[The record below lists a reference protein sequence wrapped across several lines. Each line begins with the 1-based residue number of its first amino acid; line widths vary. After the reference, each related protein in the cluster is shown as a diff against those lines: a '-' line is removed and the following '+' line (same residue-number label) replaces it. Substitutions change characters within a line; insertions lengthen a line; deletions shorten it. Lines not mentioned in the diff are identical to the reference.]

1 MKVLSYTHNTKS
13 RFATLRKVM
22 DIKKWIFTLCA
33 MLYAVLVRAQFDTHF
48 THYWALQGY
57 YNPAVAGLSGRLNLY
72 GTYAMQMAG
81 YTNAPATMLVG
92 ADMALPAGRK
102 SQAVSANLYN
112 ESIGL
117 FTNQRLFAGYA
128 YRFDMWSGRMAVGA
142 SVGSLEQKFDGS
154 KVEAEESADAAFPSS
169 EVDGMG
175 LDLTA
180 GVHYAH
186 RLFYVGMSVMHL
198 TAPTIELGETNE
210 IKIDRTYYFSSGGN
224 IQLKNPLLSIQP
236 SLQLMTD
243 LQAWRADVTVR
254 GTYTYDDKRY
264 YAGLTYSPMTSVAI
278 LLGGE
283 INSVTFGYAYE
294 VFTSGVG
301 LLYGSHDLYV
311 GYVMDVDLFNK
322 GKNKHKSIRI
332 L

>member
-1 MKVLSYTHNTKS
+1 M
-13 RFATLRKVM
+13 A
-22 DIKKWIFTLCA
+22 IKKTILTWCLLLA
-33 MLYAVLVRAQFDTHF
+33 AVAAQAQFDTHF

-57 YNPAVAGLSGRLNLY
+57 YNPAVAGLSGRLNIY

-92 ADMALPAGRK
+92 ADMVLPTEK
-102 SQAVSANLYN
+102 KNQAVSANLYN

-128 YRFDMWSGRMAVGA
+128 YRFGLLGGRLAIGA

-154 KVEAEESADAAFPSS
+154 KVETEEAGDDAFPSS

-180 GVHYAH
+180 GMHYIH
-186 RLFYVGMSVMHL
+186 PLFYAGMSVMHV
-198 TAPTIELGETNE
+198 TAPTIELGEAHE
-210 IKIDRTYYFSSGGN
+210 IKIDPTLYFSGGCN

-236 SLQLMTD
+236 SLQVMTD
-243 LQAWRADVTVR
+243 LQAWRADLTLR
-254 GTYTYDDKRY
+254 GTYTYDEKRY

-283 INSVTFGYAYE
+283 INSVSFGYAYE
-294 VFTSGVG
+294 LFTSGVG
-301 LLYGSHDLYV
+301 LIHGSHDLYV
-311 GYVMDVDLFNK
+311 GYVMDLDLFKK

>member
-1 MKVLSYTHNTKS
+1 MKKIL
-13 RFATLRKVM
+13 
-22 DIKKWIFTLCA
+22 FTLCA
-33 MLYAVLVRAQFDTHF
+33 ILSVAGVRAQFDTHF

-57 YNPAVAGLSGRLNLY
+57 YNPAVAGLSGRLNMY

-81 YTNAPATMLVG
+81 YTNAPATMLIG
-92 ADMALPAGRK
+92 ADMALPTEK
-102 SQAVSANLYN
+102 KNQAISANLYN

-128 YRFDMWSGRMAVGA
+128 YRFNLWGGSMAMGVSA
-142 SVGSLEQKFDGS
+142 GSLEQKFDGS

-169 EVDGMG
+169 EIEGMG

-186 RLFYVGMSVMHL
+186 PFFYAGLSVMHL
-198 TAPTIELGETNE
+198 TAPVIELGETNE
-210 IKIDRTYYFSSGGN
+210 IKIDRTYYFCGGGN
-224 IQLKNPLLSIQP
+224 IQMKNPLLSIQP

-254 GTYTYDDKRY
+254 GTYTYDEKRY
-264 YAGLTYSPMTSVAI
+264 YAGFTYSPMTSVAI

-294 VFTSGVG
+294 IFTSGVG
-301 LLYGSHDLYV
+301 LIHGSHDLYV
-311 GYVMDVDLFNK
+311 GYVMDLDLFKK

>member
-1 MKVLSYTHNTKS
+1 MDS
-13 RFATLRKVM
+13 RRIIL
-22 DIKKWIFTLCA
+22 TLCVA
-33 MLYAVLVRAQFDTHF
+33 LTALVARAQFDTHF

-57 YNPAVAGLSGRLNLY
+57 YNPAVAGLSGQLNLY

-81 YTNAPATMLVG
+81 YTHAPATMLFG
-92 ADMALPAGRK
+92 ADMVLPTEK
-102 SQAVSANLYN
+102 KNQAVSANLYN

-128 YRFDMWSGRMAVGA
+128 YRFNLWGGRMAVGVNA
-142 SVGSLEQKFDGS
+142 GSLEQKFDGS
-154 KVEAEESADAAFPSS
+154 KVESEESNDIAFPSS

-180 GVHYAH
+180 GVHFAH
-186 RLFYVGMSVMHL
+186 PLFYAGLSVMHL
-198 TAPTIELGETNE
+198 TAPAIELGETYE
-210 IKIDRTYYFSSGGN
+210 IKIDRTYYLSGGGN

-243 LQAWRADVTVR
+243 LQAWRADLTVR
-254 GTYTYDDKRY
+254 GTYTYDEKRY

-283 INSVTFGYAYE
+283 INSVSFGYAYE
-294 VFTSGVG
+294 IFTSGVG
-301 LLYGSHDLYV
+301 LIHGSHDLYV
-311 GYVMDVDLFNK
+311 GYVMDVDLFKK

>member
-1 MKVLSYTHNTKS
+1 
-13 RFATLRKVM
+13 M
-22 DIKKWIFTLCA
+22 DIKKIILTLFIA
-33 MLYAVLVRAQFDTHF
+33 FSAVIARAQFDTHF

-57 YNPAVAGLSGRLNLY
+57 YNPAVAGLSGRLNMY

-92 ADMALPAGRK
+92 ADMVLPTEK
-102 SQAVSANLYN
+102 KNQAVSANIYN

-128 YRFDMWSGRMAVGA
+128 YRFNLWGGRMSMGINA
-142 SVGSLEQKFDGS
+142 GSLEQKFDGS
-154 KVEAEESADAAFPSS
+154 KVEAEESNDAAFPSS

-175 LDLTA
+175 IDLTA
-180 GVHYAH
+180 GIHYTH
-186 RLFYVGMSVMHL
+186 RLFNVGMSVMHL

-210 IKIDRTYYFSSGGN
+210 IKIERTYYFSGGGN

-243 LQAWRADVTVR
+243 LQAWRADFTVR
-254 GTYTYDDKRY
+254 GTYTYDEKCY

-283 INSVTFGYAYE
+283 INSVSFGYAYE
-294 VFTSGVG
+294 IFTSGVG
-301 LLYGSHDLYV
+301 LIYGSHDLYV
-311 GYVMDVDLFNK
+311 GYVMDIDLFK
-322 GKNKHKSIRI
+322 RGRNKHKSIRI

>member
-1 MKVLSYTHNTKS
+1 MNS
-13 RFATLRKVM
+13 RRIIL
-22 DIKKWIFTLCA
+22 TLCV
-33 MLYAVLVRAQFDTHF
+33 VLTALVARAQFDTHF

-57 YNPAVAGLSGRLNLY
+57 YNPAVAGLSRRLNLY

-81 YTNAPATMLVG
+81 YTHAPATMLFG
-92 ADMALPAGRK
+92 ADMVLPTEK
-102 SQAVSANLYN
+102 KNQAVSANLYN

-128 YRFDMWSGRMAVGA
+128 YRFNLWGGRMAVGVNA
-142 SVGSLEQKFDGS
+142 GSLEQKFDGS
-154 KVEAEESADAAFPSS
+154 KVESEESNDIAFPSS

-180 GVHYAH
+180 GVHFAH
-186 RLFYVGMSVMHL
+186 PLFCAGLSVMHL
-198 TAPTIELGETNE
+198 TAPAIELGETYE
-210 IKIDRTYYFSSGGN
+210 IKIDRTYYLSGGGN

-243 LQAWRADVTVR
+243 LQAWRADLTVR
-254 GTYTYDDKRY
+254 GTYTYDEKRY

-283 INSVTFGYAYE
+283 INSVSFGYAYE
-294 VFTSGVG
+294 IFTSGVG
-301 LLYGSHDLYV
+301 LIHGSHDLYV
-311 GYVMDVDLFNK
+311 GYVMDVDLFKK

>member
-1 MKVLSYTHNTKS
+1 MDS
-13 RFATLRKVM
+13 RRIIL
-22 DIKKWIFTLCA
+22 TLCVA
-33 MLYAVLVRAQFDTHF
+33 LTALVARAQFDTHF

-81 YTNAPATMLVG
+81 YTHAPATMLFG
-92 ADMALPAGRK
+92 ADMVLPTEK
-102 SQAVSANLYN
+102 KNQAVSANLYN

-128 YRFDMWSGRMAVGA
+128 YHFNLWGGRMAVGVNA
-142 SVGSLEQKFDGS
+142 GSLEQKFDGS
-154 KVEAEESADAAFPSS
+154 KVESEESNDIAFPSS

-180 GVHYAH
+180 GVHFAH
-186 RLFYVGMSVMHL
+186 PLFYAGLSVMHL
-198 TAPTIELGETNE
+198 TAPAIELGETYE
-210 IKIDRTYYFSSGGN
+210 IKIDRTYYLSGGGN

-243 LQAWRADVTVR
+243 LQAWRADLTVR
-254 GTYTYDDKRY
+254 GTYTYDEKRY

-283 INSVTFGYAYE
+283 INSVSFGYAYE
-294 VFTSGVG
+294 IFTSGVG
-301 LLYGSHDLYV
+301 LIHGSHDLYV
-311 GYVMDVDLFNK
+311 GYVMDVNLFKK

>member
-1 MKVLSYTHNTKS
+1 MDS
-13 RFATLRKVM
+13 RRIIL
-22 DIKKWIFTLCA
+22 TLCVA
-33 MLYAVLVRAQFDTHF
+33 LTALVARAQFDTHF

-81 YTNAPATMLVG
+81 YTHAPATMLFG
-92 ADMALPAGRK
+92 ADMVLPTEK
-102 SQAVSANLYN
+102 KNQAVSANLYN

-128 YRFDMWSGRMAVGA
+128 YRFNLWGGRMAVGVNA
-142 SVGSLEQKFDGS
+142 GSLEQKFDGS
-154 KVEAEESADAAFPSS
+154 EVESEESNDIAFPSS

-180 GVHYAH
+180 GVHFAH
-186 RLFYVGMSVMHL
+186 PLFYAGLSVMHL
-198 TAPTIELGETNE
+198 TAPAIELGETYE
-210 IKIDRTYYFSSGGN
+210 IKIDRTYYLSGGGN

-243 LQAWRADVTVR
+243 LQAWRADLTVR
-254 GTYTYDDKRY
+254 GTYTYDEKRY

-283 INSVTFGYAYE
+283 INSVSFGYAYE
-294 VFTSGVG
+294 IFTSGVG
-301 LLYGSHDLYV
+301 LIHGSHDLYV
-311 GYVMDVDLFNK
+311 GYVMDVNLFKK

>member
-1 MKVLSYTHNTKS
+1 MKKIL
-13 RFATLRKVM
+13 
-22 DIKKWIFTLCA
+22 FTLCA
-33 MLYAVLVRAQFDTHF
+33 ILSVAGVRAQFDTHF

-57 YNPAVAGLSGRLNLY
+57 YNPAVAGLSGRLNMY

-81 YTNAPATMLVG
+81 YTNAPATMLIG
-92 ADMALPAGRK
+92 ADMALPTEK
-102 SQAVSANLYN
+102 KNQAISANLYN

-128 YRFDMWSGRMAVGA
+128 YRFNLWGGSMAMGMSA
-142 SVGSLEQKFDGS
+142 GSLEQKFDGS

-169 EVDGMG
+169 EIEGMG

-186 RLFYVGMSVMHL
+186 PFFYAGLSVMHL
-198 TAPTIELGETNE
+198 TAPVIELGETNE
-210 IKIDRTYYFSSGGN
+210 IKIDRTYYFCGGGN
-224 IQLKNPLLSIQP
+224 IQMKNPLLSIQP

-254 GTYTYDDKRY
+254 GTYTYDEKRY

-294 VFTSGVG
+294 IFTSGVG
-301 LLYGSHDLYV
+301 LIHGSHDLYV
-311 GYVMDVDLFNK
+311 GYVMDLDLFKK

>member
-1 MKVLSYTHNTKS
+1 M
-13 RFATLRKVM
+13 A
-22 DIKKWIFTLCA
+22 IKKTILTWCLLLA
-33 MLYAVLVRAQFDTHF
+33 AVAAQAQFDTHF

-57 YNPAVAGLSGRLNLY
+57 YNPAVAGLSGRLNIY

-92 ADMALPAGRK
+92 ADMVLPTEK
-102 SQAVSANLYN
+102 KNQAVSANLYN

-128 YRFDMWSGRMAVGA
+128 YRFDLLGGRLALGA

-154 KVEAEESADAAFPSS
+154 KVEAEEAGDDAFPSS

-180 GVHYAH
+180 GMHYIH
-186 RLFYVGMSVMHL
+186 PLFYAGMSVMHV
-198 TAPTIELGETNE
+198 TAPTIELGETHE
-210 IKIDRTYYFSSGGN
+210 IKIDPTLYFSGGCN

-236 SLQLMTD
+236 SLQVMTD
-243 LQAWRADVTVR
+243 LQAWRADLTVR
-254 GTYTYDDKRY
+254 GTYTYDEKRY

-283 INSVTFGYAYE
+283 INCVTFGYAYE
-294 VFTSGVG
+294 LFTSGVG
-301 LLYGSHDLYV
+301 LIHGSHDLYV
-311 GYVMDVDLFNK
+311 GYVMDLDLFKK

>member
-1 MKVLSYTHNTKS
+1 MKKIL
-13 RFATLRKVM
+13 
-22 DIKKWIFTLCA
+22 FTLCA
-33 MLYAVLVRAQFDTHF
+33 ILSVAGVRAQFDTHF

-57 YNPAVAGLSGRLNLY
+57 YNPAVAGLSGRLNMY

-81 YTNAPATMLVG
+81 YTNAPATMLIG
-92 ADMALPAGRK
+92 ADMALPTEK
-102 SQAVSANLYN
+102 KNQAISANLYN

-128 YRFDMWSGRMAVGA
+128 YRFNLWGGSMAMGVSA
-142 SVGSLEQKFDGS
+142 GSLEQKFDGS

-169 EVDGMG
+169 EIEGMG

-186 RLFYVGMSVMHL
+186 PFFYAGLSVMHL
-198 TAPTIELGETNE
+198 TAPVIELGETNE
-210 IKIDRTYYFSSGGN
+210 IKIDRTYYFCGGGN
-224 IQLKNPLLSIQP
+224 IQMKNPLLSIQP

-254 GTYTYDDKRY
+254 GTYTYDEKRY

-294 VFTSGVG
+294 IFTSGVG
-301 LLYGSHDLYV
+301 LIHGSHDLYV
-311 GYVMDVDLFNK
+311 GYVMDLDLFKK

>member
-1 MKVLSYTHNTKS
+1 MDS
-13 RFATLRKVM
+13 RRIIL
-22 DIKKWIFTLCA
+22 TLCVA
-33 MLYAVLVRAQFDTHF
+33 LTALVARAQFDTHF

-81 YTNAPATMLVG
+81 YTHAPATMLFG
-92 ADMALPAGRK
+92 ADMVLPTEK
-102 SQAVSANLYN
+102 KNQAVSANLYN

-128 YRFDMWSGRMAVGA
+128 YRFNLWGGRMAVGVNA
-142 SVGSLEQKFDGS
+142 GSLEQKFDGS
-154 KVEAEESADAAFPSS
+154 KVESEESNDIAFPSS

-180 GVHYAH
+180 GMHFAH
-186 RLFYVGMSVMHL
+186 PLFYTGLSVMHL
-198 TAPTIELGETNE
+198 TAPTIELGETYE
-210 IKIDRTYYFSSGGN
+210 IKIDRTYYLSGGGN

-243 LQAWRADVTVR
+243 LQAWRADLTVR
-254 GTYTYDDKRY
+254 GTYTYDEKRY

-283 INSVTFGYAYE
+283 INSVSFGYAYE
-294 VFTSGVG
+294 IFTSGVG
-301 LLYGSHDLYV
+301 LIHGSHDLYV
-311 GYVMDVDLFNK
+311 GYVMDVNLFKK

>member
-1 MKVLSYTHNTKS
+1 MDS
-13 RFATLRKVM
+13 RRIIL
-22 DIKKWIFTLCA
+22 TLCVA
-33 MLYAVLVRAQFDTHF
+33 LTALVARAQFDTHF

-81 YTNAPATMLVG
+81 YTHAPATMLFG
-92 ADMALPAGRK
+92 ADMVLPTEK
-102 SQAVSANLYN
+102 KNQAVSANLYN

-128 YRFDMWSGRMAVGA
+128 YRFNLWGGRMAVGVNA
-142 SVGSLEQKFDGS
+142 GSLEQKFDGS
-154 KVEAEESADAAFPSS
+154 EVESEESNDIAFPSS

-180 GVHYAH
+180 GVHFAH
-186 RLFYVGMSVMHL
+186 PLFYAGLSVMHL
-198 TAPTIELGETNE
+198 TAPAIELGETYE
-210 IKIDRTYYFSSGGN
+210 IKIDRTYYLSGGGN

-243 LQAWRADVTVR
+243 LQAWRADLTVR
-254 GTYTYDDKRY
+254 GTYTYDEKRY

-283 INSVTFGYAYE
+283 INNVSFGYAYE
-294 VFTSGVG
+294 IFTSGVG
-301 LLYGSHDLYV
+301 LIHGSHDLYV
-311 GYVMDVDLFNK
+311 GYVMDVNLFKK

>member
-1 MKVLSYTHNTKS
+1 M
-13 RFATLRKVM
+13 A
-22 DIKKWIFTLCA
+22 IKKTILTWCLLLA
-33 MLYAVLVRAQFDTHF
+33 AVAAQAQFDTHF

-57 YNPAVAGLSGRLNLY
+57 YNPAVAGLSGRLNIY

-92 ADMALPAGRK
+92 ADMVLPTEK
-102 SQAVSANLYN
+102 KNQAVSANLYN

-128 YRFDMWSGRMAVGA
+128 YRFDLLGGRLALGA

-154 KVEAEESADAAFPSS
+154 KVEAEEAGDDAFPSS

-180 GVHYAH
+180 GMHYIH
-186 RLFYVGMSVMHL
+186 PLFYAGMSVMHV
-198 TAPTIELGETNE
+198 TAPTIELGETHE
-210 IKIDRTYYFSSGGN
+210 IKIDPTLYFSGGCN

-236 SLQLMTD
+236 SLQVMTD
-243 LQAWRADVTVR
+243 LQAWRADLTVR
-254 GTYTYDDKRY
+254 GTYTYDEKRY

-294 VFTSGVG
+294 LFTSGVG
-301 LLYGSHDLYV
+301 LIHGSHDLYV
-311 GYVMDVDLFNK
+311 GYVMDLDLFKK

>member
-1 MKVLSYTHNTKS
+1 M
-13 RFATLRKVM
+13 A
-22 DIKKWIFTLCA
+22 IKKTILTWCLLLA
-33 MLYAVLVRAQFDTHF
+33 AVAAQAQFDTHF

-57 YNPAVAGLSGRLNLY
+57 YNPAVAGLSGRLNIY

-92 ADMALPAGRK
+92 ADMVLPTEK
-102 SQAVSANLYN
+102 KNQAVSANLYN

-128 YRFDMWSGRMAVGA
+128 YRFGLLGGRLAIGA

-154 KVEAEESADAAFPSS
+154 KVEAEEAGDDAFPSS

-180 GVHYAH
+180 GMHYIH
-186 RLFYVGMSVMHL
+186 PLFYAGMSVMHV
-198 TAPTIELGETNE
+198 TAPTIELGETHE
-210 IKIDRTYYFSSGGN
+210 IKIDPTLYFSGGCN

-236 SLQLMTD
+236 SLQVMTD
-243 LQAWRADVTVR
+243 LQAWRADLTLR
-254 GTYTYDDKRY
+254 GTYTYDEKRY

-283 INSVTFGYAYE
+283 INSVSFGYAYE
-294 VFTSGVG
+294 LFTSGVG
-301 LLYGSHDLYV
+301 LIHGSHDLYV
-311 GYVMDVDLFNK
+311 GYVMDLDLFKK

>member
-1 MKVLSYTHNTKS
+1 
-13 RFATLRKVM
+13 M
-22 DIKKWIFTLCA
+22 DIRKIILTSFIALS
-33 MLYAVLVRAQFDTHF
+33 AVIARAQFDTHF

-57 YNPAVAGLSGRLNLY
+57 YNPAVAGLSGRLNMY

-81 YTNAPATMLVG
+81 YTNAPTTMLVG
-92 ADMALPAGRK
+92 ADMVLPTEK
-102 SQAVSANLYN
+102 KNQAISANIYN

-128 YRFDMWSGRMAVGA
+128 YRFDLWEGRMSMGFNA
-142 SVGSLEQKFDGS
+142 GSLEQEFDGS
-154 KVEAEESADAAFPSS
+154 KVEAEESNDAAFPTS

-180 GVHYAH
+180 GLHYTH
-186 RLFYVGMSVMHL
+186 RLFYAGMSVMHL

-210 IKIDRTYYFSSGGN
+210 IKIDRTYYFSGGGN

-243 LQAWRADVTVR
+243 LQAWRADFTVR
-254 GTYTYDDKRY
+254 GTYTYDEKRY

-283 INSVTFGYAYE
+283 INNVSFGYAYE
-294 VFTSGVG
+294 IFTSGVG
-301 LLYGSHDLYV
+301 LIYGSHDLYV
-311 GYVMDVDLFNK
+311 GYVMDVDLFK
-322 GKNKHKSIRI
+322 RGRNKHKSIRI

>member
-1 MKVLSYTHNTKS
+1 MNY
-13 RFATLRKVM
+13 
-22 DIKKWIFTLCA
+22 KKIILTLCA
-33 MLYAVLVRAQFDTHF
+33 MLFAVMAKAQFDTHF

-57 YNPAVAGLSGRLNLY
+57 YNPAVAGLSGKLNIY

-92 ADMALPAGRK
+92 ADMVLPTGK
-102 SQAVSANLYN
+102 KNQAISANLYN

-117 FTNQRLFAGYA
+117 FTNQRLIAGYA
-128 YRFDMWSGRMAVGA
+128 YRFNLWGGSMAMGVNA
-142 SVGSLEQKFDGS
+142 GSLEQKFDGS
-154 KVEAEESADAAFPSS
+154 KVESEESNDDAFPSS

-180 GVHYAH
+180 GIHYTH
-186 RLFYVGMSVMHL
+186 HLFYAGLSVMHL

-210 IKIDRTYYFSSGGN
+210 IKIDRTYYLSGGGN

-254 GTYTYDDKRY
+254 GTYTYDEKRY

-283 INSVTFGYAYE
+283 INSVSFGYAYE
-294 VFTSGVG
+294 IFTSGVG
-301 LLYGSHDLYV
+301 LIHGSHDLYV
-311 GYVMDVDLFNK
+311 GYVMDVDLFKK

>member
-1 MKVLSYTHNTKS
+1 M
-13 RFATLRKVM
+13 A
-22 DIKKWIFTLCA
+22 IKKTILTWCLLLA
-33 MLYAVLVRAQFDTHF
+33 AVAAQAQFDTHF

-57 YNPAVAGLSGRLNLY
+57 YNPAVAGLSGRLNIY

-92 ADMALPAGRK
+92 ADMVLPTEK
-102 SQAVSANLYN
+102 KNQAVSANLYN

-128 YRFDMWSGRMAVGA
+128 YRFGLLGGRLAIGA

-154 KVEAEESADAAFPSS
+154 KVEAEEAGDDAFPSS

-180 GVHYAH
+180 GMHYIH
-186 RLFYVGMSVMHL
+186 PLFYAGMSVMHV
-198 TAPTIELGETNE
+198 TAPTIELGEAHE
-210 IKIDRTYYFSSGGN
+210 IKIDPTLYFSGGCN

-236 SLQLMTD
+236 SLQVMTD
-243 LQAWRADVTVR
+243 LQAWRADLTLR
-254 GTYTYDDKRY
+254 GTYTYDEKRY
-264 YAGLTYSPMTSVAI
+264 YAGFTYSPMTSVAI

-283 INSVTFGYAYE
+283 INSVSFGYAYE
-294 VFTSGVG
+294 LFTSGVG
-301 LLYGSHDLYV
+301 LIHGSHDLYV
-311 GYVMDVDLFNK
+311 GYVMDLDLFKK

>member
-1 MKVLSYTHNTKS
+1 M
-13 RFATLRKVM
+13 A
-22 DIKKWIFTLCA
+22 IKKTILTWCLLLA
-33 MLYAVLVRAQFDTHF
+33 AVAAQAQFDTHF

-57 YNPAVAGLSGRLNLY
+57 YNPAVAGLSGRLNIY

-92 ADMALPAGRK
+92 ADMVLPTEK
-102 SQAVSANLYN
+102 KNQAVSANLYN

-128 YRFDMWSGRMAVGA
+128 YRFDLLGGRLAIGA

-154 KVEAEESADAAFPSS
+154 KVEAEEAGDDAFPSS

-180 GVHYAH
+180 GMHYIH
-186 RLFYVGMSVMHL
+186 PLFYAGISVMHV
-198 TAPTIELGETNE
+198 TAPTIELGETQE
-210 IKIDRTYYFSSGGN
+210 IKIGSTLYFSGGCN

-236 SLQLMTD
+236 SMQVMTD
-243 LQAWRADVTVR
+243 LQAWRADLTLR
-254 GTYTYDDKRY
+254 GTYTYDEKRC
-264 YAGLTYSPMTSVAI
+264 YAGLTYSPKTSVAI

-294 VFTSGVG
+294 LFTSGVG
-301 LLYGSHDLYV
+301 LIHGSHDLYV
-311 GYVMDVDLFNK
+311 GYVMDLDLFKK

>member
-1 MKVLSYTHNTKS
+1 M
-13 RFATLRKVM
+13 A
-22 DIKKWIFTLCA
+22 IKKTILTWCLLLA
-33 MLYAVLVRAQFDTHF
+33 AVAAQAQFDTHF

-57 YNPAVAGLSGRLNLY
+57 YNPAVAGLSGRLNIY

-92 ADMALPAGRK
+92 ADMVLPTEK
-102 SQAVSANLYN
+102 KNQAVSANLYN

-128 YRFDMWSGRMAVGA
+128 YRFGLLGGRLAIGA

-154 KVEAEESADAAFPSS
+154 KVEAEEAGDDAFPSS

-180 GVHYAH
+180 GMHYIH
-186 RLFYVGMSVMHL
+186 PLFYAGMSVMHV
-198 TAPTIELGETNE
+198 TAPTIELGEAHE
-210 IKIDRTYYFSSGGN
+210 IKIDPTLYFSGGCN

-236 SLQLMTD
+236 SLQVMTD
-243 LQAWRADVTVR
+243 LQAWRADLTLR
-254 GTYTYDDKRY
+254 GTYTYDEKRY

-283 INSVTFGYAYE
+283 INSVSFGYAYE
-294 VFTSGVG
+294 LFTSGVG
-301 LLYGSHDLYV
+301 LIHGSHDLYV
-311 GYVMDVDLFNK
+311 GYVMDLDLFKK

>member
-1 MKVLSYTHNTKS
+1 MN
-13 RFATLRKVM
+13 
-22 DIKKWIFTLCA
+22 IKKTILA
-33 MLYAVLVRAQFDTHF
+33 LLVALSAVTAQAQFDTHF

-57 YNPAVAGLSGRLNLY
+57 YNPAVAGLSGRLNMY

-81 YTNAPATMLVG
+81 YTNAPTTMLVG
-92 ADMALPAGRK
+92 ADMVLPTTK
-102 SQAVSANLYN
+102 KNQAVSANLYN

-128 YRFDMWSGRMAVGA
+128 YRFNLWNGRMAMGVSA
-142 SVGSLEQKFDGS
+142 GSLEQKFDGS
-154 KVEAEESADAAFPSS
+154 KVEAEEGNDDAFPSS
-169 EVDGMG
+169 GIDGMG

-180 GVHYAH
+180 GIHYAH
-186 RLFYVGMSVMHL
+186 RLFYAGISVMHL

-210 IKIDRTYYFSSGGN
+210 IKIDRTYYFSGGGN

-236 SLQLMTD
+236 TLQLMTD
-243 LQAWRADVTVR
+243 LQSWRADVTVR
-254 GTYTYDDKRY
+254 GTYTYDEKRY

-283 INSVTFGYAYE
+283 INSVSFGYAYE
-294 VFTSGVG
+294 IFTSGVG
-301 LLYGSHDLYV
+301 LIHGSHDLYV
-311 GYVMDVDLFNK
+311 GYVMDVDLFKK
-322 GKNKHKSIRI
+322 GNNKHKSIRI

>member
-1 MKVLSYTHNTKS
+1 M
-13 RFATLRKVM
+13 A
-22 DIKKWIFTLCA
+22 IKKTILTWCLLLA
-33 MLYAVLVRAQFDTHF
+33 AVAAQAQFDTHF

-57 YNPAVAGLSGRLNLY
+57 YNPAVAGLSGRLNIY

-92 ADMALPAGRK
+92 ADMVLPTEK
-102 SQAVSANLYN
+102 KNQAVSANLYN

-128 YRFDMWSGRMAVGA
+128 YRFDLLGGRLAIGA

-154 KVEAEESADAAFPSS
+154 KVQAEEAGDDAFPSS

-180 GVHYAH
+180 GMHYIH
-186 RLFYVGMSVMHL
+186 PLFYAGMSVMHV
-198 TAPTIELGETNE
+198 TAPTIELGEAHE
-210 IKIDRTYYFSSGGN
+210 IKIDPTLYFSGGCN

-236 SLQLMTD
+236 SLQVMTD
-243 LQAWRADVTVR
+243 LQAWRADLTLR
-254 GTYTYDDKRY
+254 GTYTYDEKRY
-264 YAGLTYSPMTSVAI
+264 YAGFTYSPMTSVAI

-283 INSVTFGYAYE
+283 INSVSFGYAYE
-294 VFTSGVG
+294 LFTSGVG
-301 LLYGSHDLYV
+301 LIHGSHDLYV
-311 GYVMDVDLFNK
+311 GYVMDLDLFKK

>member
-1 MKVLSYTHNTKS
+1 M
-13 RFATLRKVM
+13 A
-22 DIKKWIFTLCA
+22 IKKTILTWCLLLA
-33 MLYAVLVRAQFDTHF
+33 AVAAQAQFDTHF

-57 YNPAVAGLSGRLNLY
+57 YNPAVAGLSGRLNIY

-92 ADMALPAGRK
+92 ADMVLPTEK
-102 SQAVSANLYN
+102 KNQAVSANLYN

-128 YRFDMWSGRMAVGA
+128 YRFDLLGGRLALGA

-154 KVEAEESADAAFPSS
+154 KVEAEEAGDDAFPSS

-180 GVHYAH
+180 GMHYIH
-186 RLFYVGMSVMHL
+186 PLFYAGMSVMHV
-198 TAPTIELGETNE
+198 TAPTIELGETHE
-210 IKIDRTYYFSSGGN
+210 IKIDPTLYFSGGCN

-236 SLQLMTD
+236 SLQVMTD
-243 LQAWRADVTVR
+243 LQAWRADLTVR
-254 GTYTYDDKRY
+254 GTYTYDEKRY

-294 VFTSGVG
+294 LFTSGVG
-301 LLYGSHDLYV
+301 LIHGSHDLYV
-311 GYVMDVDLFNK
+311 GYVMDLDLFKK
-322 GKNKHKSIRI
+322 GKNKHNSIRI